1 MRKMVSRPKWTN
13 GEIMTPIADCIQS
26 TKSVDYGCVNL
37 SHLLTNDFACNVSL
51 PVLSLVI
58 KSKQEF

>member
-1 MRKMVSRPKWTN
+1 
-13 GEIMTPIADCIQS
+13 MTVPADCIQS
-26 TKSVDYGCVNL
+26 TKSVDYGCDNL
-37 SHLLTNDFACNVSL
+37 SQSLTYDFACILSL